1 MSNYTTQLRT
11 IIEMNSSKKRG
22 GYSDIQAQIT
32 EARPKIFDFP
42 YPIFDNNYKE
52 PLERKILTHFYTREI
67 CEETVGLW
75 KLRLADKMN
84 EIMPYYNQLYES
96 ELLKFNPFHDI
107 DYVMTHKG
115 RANERKMQNAEQ
127 NTDADTDFTEGVD
140 TTYGLDMVS
149 DIIDNTHE
157 VEGTVNKTVDDKDT
171 DFVENKKLNE
181 KVHTVTNVVDDKETN
196 INEVEDKELI
206 KDVTLNDHETTD
218 YVEHVDEHSTQ
229 HKVGDNDTH
238 LTDKGKDVDT
248 TSIDETI
255 VRTPN
260 LKTDKQNDKTF
271 DDLGT
276 GADNRNIQRSEFT
289 STDEFNKGW
298 EHTAT
303 TSDDKKESIDLFSDT
318 PQGNLLRVDD
328 GNGGEQGYDPSTGE
342 RQSLSRKLDTGWL
355 TNARQIEETDYKIDD
370 GTRDSTSDT
379 TGHKKFDETTDDD
392 VYHTRNYQ
400 QVTDDHTVTTDTGT
414 ETNKKDGLDVV
425 THDIDE
431 THHTHYDIDETV
443 TTDSTKDK
451 TANTDFNKLQT
462 ENTKQ
467 TEHNTK
473 ETEKTEHETIDTVS
487 DMERNQTEDNTY
499 HKDENEVKDF
509 TQTVDDNTD
518 YTRNKVDR
526 HDYASDKDT
535 VSKKKFIESVT
546 QELNHNIR
554 NADEYIN
561 HAVGKISDMT
571 YSKMLLEFRDTFLN
585 IDEMILEELS
595 DLFFML
601 Y

>member
-1 MSNYTTQLRT
+1 MGNYTTQLRT
-11 IIEMNSSKKRG
+11 IVEMNSTKKRG

-42 YPIFDNNYKE
+42 YPIFDPNYRE

-115 RANERKMQNAEQ
+115 RANERKMQNAEMG
-127 NTDADTDFTEGVD
+127 TESDTDYTEGVD
-140 TTYGLDMVS
+140 TTYGLDMKS
-149 DIIDNTHE
+149 NIEDNTHE
-157 VEGTVNKTVDDKDT
+157 VEGTVNQTVDDKTT
-171 DFVENKKLNE
+171 DFNENKELNE
-181 KVHTVTNVVDDKETN
+181 NVHTVTAVIDDKETN
-196 INEVEDKELI
+196 ISEVEDKELN
-206 KDVTLNDHETTD
+206 KDVTLNDHETTA
-218 YVEHVDEHSTQ
+218 YVEKDVLHSVEQ
-229 HKVGDNDTH
+229 KDGDNDTH
-238 LTDKGKDVDT
+238 LTDSGKDVDT
-248 TSIDETI
+248 TVIDETV

-260 LKTDKQNDKTF
+260 LTTDKQNDKTL
-271 DDLGT
+271 DDTGT
-276 GADNRNIQRSEFT
+276 GADNRNIQRSEYT
-289 STDEFNKGW
+289 ANDENVVGW
-298 EHTAT
+298 EHTHA
-303 TSDDKKESIDLFSDT
+303 TSDDKKESIDLYSDT
-318 PQGNLLRVDD
+318 PQGNLTHVDD
-328 GNGGEQGYDPSTGE
+328 GAGGETGAG
-342 RQSLSRKLDTGWL
+342 QSLSRKLDTGWL

-370 GTRDSTSDT
+370 GTRDTRTDT
-379 TGHKKFDETTDDD
+379 NAHKKFDETTDDD

-400 QVTDDHTVTTDTGT
+400 QITDDHTVTTDTGT
-414 ETNKKDGLDVV
+414 ETTKKDGVDVV

-451 TANTDFNKLQT
+451 TADTDFNRLQT

-473 ETEKTEHETIDTVS
+473 ETEKTEHETIDTT
-487 DMERNQTEDNTY
+487 DDKTRKQTEENTY

-509 TQTVDDNTD
+509 TQTVNDDID
-518 YTRNKVDR
+518 YTREKIDR
-526 HDYASDKDT
+526 HDYTSDKDT
-535 VSKKKFIESVT
+535 VSKKKFIENVT

-571 YSKMLLEFRDTFLN
+571 YSKMLLEFRETFLN
-585 IDEMILEELS
+585 IDSMILEELS